1 MLMRLVRELIQLAL
15 LNVSSSSNSS
25 LLLSIFLDR
34 VSSAHVSMNHADEEQ
49 EEQRA
54 PTAEQLM
61 IINVVLERVT
71 WGSWSGEPVDLGSD
85 VFCSVDESV
94 EVVSED
100 LSVVIRVVI
109 TGNSVE
115 VVKVEAKADVN
126 AVSCRVMVTR
136 MRR

>member
-1 MLMRLVRELIQLAL
+1 MRNRRSKEP
-15 LNVSSSSNSS
+15 
-25 LLLSIFLDR
+25 
-34 VSSAHVSMNHADEEQ
+34 
-49 EEQRA
+49 
-54 PTAEQLM
+54 PTAAQLM
-61 IINVVLERVT
+61 IINVFLERVT

-94 EVVSED
+94 EVVSEG

-109 TGNSVE
+109 TGNSEE

-136 MRR
+136 MYR